1 MFKVCGSKILDTWI
15 DNLKL
20 LASLVSH
27 LLARGIFK
35 QVLKILVFHWLPV
48 LCPSVIPTALQ
59 FVQIC
64 LQWRQNTTGTW
75 IDFRNANILL
85 AKKNESHLGAIS
97 IDPEHRLSAAWMP
110 SYINST
116 MPCLDI
122 QTVQNW
128 AMLAAVEVWCKQ
140 CNYAVSSD
148 AICWSADLL
157 HHEAIIWDLQI
168 KTFVS
173 RNMEYYQTTGERGR
187 EQNSQKIP

>member
-1 MFKVCGSKILDTWI
+1 M
-15 DNLKL
+15 
-20 LASLVSH
+20 
-27 LLARGIFK
+27 
-35 QVLKILVFHWLPV
+35 

-85 AKKNESHLGAIS
+85 AKKNESLLGAIS

-110 SYINST
+110 SHINST
-116 MPCLDI
+116 MPFLDI

-168 KTFVS
+168 QTFVS
-173 RNMEYYQTTGERGR
+173 RGASSYRIFLRKKWSIIRLQEKEEENKTPKKFHNWHPAPSPSISKPQ
-187 EQNSQKIP
+187 

>member
-1 MFKVCGSKILDTWI
+1 M
-15 DNLKL
+15 
-20 LASLVSH
+20 
-27 LLARGIFK
+27 
-35 QVLKILVFHWLPV
+35 

-168 KTFVS
+168 QTFVS
-173 RNMEYYQTTGERGR
+173 RGASSYRIFLRKKWSIIRLQEKEEENKTPKKFHNWHPAPSPSISKPQ
-187 EQNSQKIP
+187 